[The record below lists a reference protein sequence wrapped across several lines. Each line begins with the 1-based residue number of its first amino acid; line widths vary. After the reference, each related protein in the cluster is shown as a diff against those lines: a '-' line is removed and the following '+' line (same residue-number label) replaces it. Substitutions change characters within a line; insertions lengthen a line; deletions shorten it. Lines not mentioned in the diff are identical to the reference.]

1 MPGFEGHLGDMQRV
15 IQLAIAPVFLLTAI
29 GTIVNALAGRLGRAV
44 DRRRNLEDQLP
55 GEAPGERRTEI
66 IEELHNVAKRIKLVL
81 WAMALA
87 VASALVVCLMI
98 GVAFMGAFV
107 TLDMAQAVAS
117 LFFVAIAVLSLSL
130 MLFLREVFV
139 AALTVRHPAR
149 DQLEREERK

>member
-44 DRRRNLEDQLP
+44 DRRRHLEDQLLA
-55 GEAPGERRTEI
+55 ESPGERRTEI

-98 GVAFMGAFV
+98 GVAFIGAFV
-107 TLDMAQAVAS
+107 TLDMAQPVAG
-117 LFFVAIAVLSLSL
+117 LFFVAIAILSFAL

-139 AALTVRHPAR
+139 AALTVRHAPR